1 MSKKDEVEINGISFT
16 AQEMSVVSELKK
28 GATYR
33 EIAEK
38 LSVSVKAIDYHM
50 KNLKEK
56 TKTDSRRELLDFFEK
71 NKENLVVKKVSILS
85 NDKRFLH
92 ALILILTIL
101 LTVVIFLYP
110 REQKP
115 LEITNV
121 SNFSDNFLNRPHV
134 EDKVIQ
140 KLKWQK
146 GIRTVVIFG
155 TGGAGKT
162 TVARKVVSLLKGDV
176 KFEINAETEKTL
188 YNSFME
194 LADHLAVTPDQ
205 RREID
210 IIRSLQDVEYR
221 KKRLVRLISMLL
233 KQKNDWV
240 LLIDNV
246 GLFES
251 IKEYFPVNE
260 EIWGQGCVLITTRNQ
275 NLGDNNFI
283 KRESMVN
290 VGRLEEQEKR
300 ELFSSI
306 VFGKEFAKLDF
317 ADRKNISEFLI
328 VVPEFPLDVCAVAYY
343 IKNTH
348 ITLDEYSQLL
358 RKSINELNAEQREL
372 MRENSGY
379 SETRYGIISSSLG
392 EILNNK
398 NEYKLLLL
406 ALCLLDSQ
414 NIPKYVLKDIAGTIN
429 ADNFIRKLR
438 ERSLITDSG
447 TEISIHRSN
456 HKIGYDYVKEILTDE
471 EIASGIHTITDVL
484 FDKAE
489 KKLTLLPHLEAML
502 SKISNVK
509 GAKIV
514 SDRSKL
520 LSLIAGILRTK
531 SYKMGEALTCLNK
544 VISLNDEYKYLD
556 ELSLAKVKSRIGE
569 IYTVMNKNSMADKY
583 LSESL
588 KVFQDN
594 TAEKVHAYNMLGI
607 VRMRQKK
614 FEQSNRCF
622 TIALDQL
629 QSAQIGEIDKKLFES
644 TIYENMS
651 FNYFM
656 DGINRS
662 NARTAVGIMKK
673 AIKVLSH
680 EKFDK
685 FEETV
690 TRRNVQKAKLAGI
703 YNALALYQQAL
714 DLAQETEDMINKS
727 GYDNADTLYVKGI
740 IARERG
746 LSNLRLNKVSRAYKY
761 FEEAKAIF
769 TKLMKGDYLFKLKCH
784 EAECLIRLNRLDEA
798 IRVCENVFNEKDRER
813 NNYSDLFYDTC
824 LYHAAVAEYRKKN
837 FDASRKYFKDFFRN
851 VKVLCREILTE
862 QTYCDLEKQKAFN
875 ENSKDMREYFENSLK
890 VFEAIYWKDYEL
902 TKYYVEKNLLL
913 TKRGDFQADSG
924 K

>member
-1 MSKKDEVEINGISFT
+1 MGKREEIEINGIRFT
-16 AQEMSVVSELKK
+16 TQEMSVVDELKK

-38 LSVSVKAIDYHM
+38 LSVSVKTIDYHM

-56 TKTDSRRELLDFFEK
+56 TKANSRKELLDFFEK
-71 NKENLVVKKVSILS
+71 NKENIIVKKVSVLS
-85 NDKRFLH
+85 NDKRFLR
-92 ALILILTIL
+92 ALIIILGVL
-101 LTVVIFLYP
+101 LAVIVALYP
-110 REQKP
+110 REHKS

-134 EDKVIQ
+134 EDKIIQ

-194 LADHLAVTPDQ
+194 LADHLVVTPDQ

-210 IIRSLQDVEYR
+210 IIRNLREVEYR

-233 KQKNDWV
+233 KQKDDWV

-246 GLFES
+246 GLFEG
-251 IKEYFPVNE
+251 IKEYFPANE
-260 EIWGQGCVLITTRNQ
+260 EIWGRGCVLITTRNQ
-275 NLGDNNFI
+275 NLGDNNYI

-290 VGRLEEQEKR
+290 IGRLEEQEKR
-300 ELFSSI
+300 ELFSNI

-317 ADRKNISEFLI
+317 EDRKKISEFLI

-348 ITLDEYSQLL
+348 ISLDEYSQLL
-358 RKSINELNAEQREL
+358 RKSINELNAEQRDL
-372 MRENSGY
+372 IRENSGY
-379 SETRYGIISSSLG
+379 SETRYGIITSSLN
-392 EILNNK
+392 EVLNNK

-406 ALCLLDSQ
+406 TLCLLDSQ
-414 NIPKYVLKDIAGTIN
+414 NIPKYLLKDIAGTIN
-429 ADNFIRKLR
+429 AENFMRKLR
-438 ERSLITDSG
+438 ERSLVTESG
-447 TEISIHRSN
+447 DEISIHRSN
-456 HKIGYDYVKEILTDE
+456 HKIGYDYVMEILTEDE
-471 EIASGIHTITDVL
+471 LAAGVHAITDVL
-484 FDKAE
+484 FDKSE
-489 KKLTLLPHLEAML
+489 RKLTLLPHLESML
-502 SKISNVK
+502 SKISGVK
-509 GAKIV
+509 GKKIIT
-514 SDRSKL
+514 DKSKL
-520 LSLIAGILRTK
+520 LTLMAEILRAK
-531 SYKMGEALTCLNK
+531 SYRVGEALACLNR
-544 VISLNDEYKYLD
+544 VISLNDKHKYLD
-556 ELSLAKVKSRIGE
+556 VYSLAKVKSKIGE
-569 IYTVMNKNSMADKY
+569 IYTVMNKNSLADEY

-594 TAEKVHAYNMLGI
+594 TAEKVHAYTMLGI

-614 FEQSNRCF
+614 FEQSNECF
-622 TIALDQL
+622 TTALDQL
-629 QSAQIGEIDKKLFES
+629 KSARIGEIEKKLLES

-662 NARTAVGIMKK
+662 NARTAVGIMRK

-680 EKFDK
+680 NKFDK
-685 FEETV
+685 FEEAV

-714 DLAQETEDMINKS
+714 DLAQEVEDAINKS

-746 LSNLRLNKVSRAYKY
+746 LANLRLNRVSKAYKY
-761 FEEAKAIF
+761 FDEAKSIF

-798 IRVCENVFNEKDRER
+798 VRVCENVFGEKDRER

-824 LYHAAVAEYRKKN
+824 LYHAAVAEFRRKN
-837 FDASRKYFKDFFRN
+837 LSGSQKYFKDFFKS

-862 QTYCDLEKQKAFN
+862 STYRDLEKRGAFN
-875 ENSKDMREYFENSLK
+875 ENPKEMREYFENSLE

-913 TKRGDFQADSG
+913 PKRSDSQDDDG